1 MSSCDRDHSNERDL
15 HRILNDRTPSDHRP
29 HLPCPLHTKP
39 DFHRE
44 SVSNKYFSVIS
55 AATHSAPPSSPTIT
69 LSVYPGH
76 TLWSGESL
84 ILECKVST
92 ARHRRPG
99 TSAVWHRALLD
110 PAGRRLRARGNSGH
124 NHYGR
129 RKQKATGRLVVR
141 ERTAELISHGE
152 MLLLSDDRF
161 SVEVKRYEDGV
172 VYRLQV

>member
-1 MSSCDRDHSNERDL
+1 MPFFSL
-15 HRILNDRTPSDHRP
+15 I
-29 HLPCPLHTKP
+29 
-39 DFHRE
+39 
-44 SVSNKYFSVIS
+44 SVLSQSV
-55 AATHSAPPSSPTIT
+55 PPPQPPPTIT
-69 LSVYPGH
+69 LSVRPGH

-84 ILECKVST
+84 VLECKVST

-110 PAGRRLRARGNSGH
+110 PAGRRLRARH
-124 NHYGR
+124 NGLGGR
-129 RKQKATGRLVVR
+129 GGQRKEKGAGARQQLVVR

-172 VYRLQV
+172 VYRLQVRASFWSTKNCFFLHF

>member
-1 MSSCDRDHSNERDL
+1 M
-15 HRILNDRTPSDHRP
+15 
-29 HLPCPLHTKP
+29 TKP
-39 DFHRE
+39 KTNSIPFFSLI
-44 SVSNKYFSVIS
+44 SVLSQSVPS
-55 AATHSAPPSSPTIT
+55 PPPPPTIT
-69 LSVYPGH
+69 LSVRPGH

-110 PAGRRLRARGNSGH
+110 PAGRRLRARHNGLGGH
-124 NHYGR
+124 GRGRGGR
-129 RKQKATGRLVVR
+129 RKEKAAGAGTSRQQLVVR

-172 VYRLQV
+172 VYRLQVRESLLLAHT

>member
-1 MSSCDRDHSNERDL
+1 MPIISL
-15 HRILNDRTPSDHRP
+15 I
-29 HLPCPLHTKP
+29 
-39 DFHRE
+39 
-44 SVSNKYFSVIS
+44 SVLSQSVP
-55 AATHSAPPSSPTIT
+55 APPPPTIT
-69 LSVYPGH
+69 LSVRPGH

-110 PAGRRLRARGNSGH
+110 PAGRRLRARH
-124 NHYGR
+124 NGLGSHGRGRGGR
-129 RKQKATGRLVVR
+129 RKEKAAAAGAGTSRQQLVVR

>member
-1 MSSCDRDHSNERDL
+1 MPFFSL
-15 HRILNDRTPSDHRP
+15 I
-29 HLPCPLHTKP
+29 
-39 DFHRE
+39 
-44 SVSNKYFSVIS
+44 SVLSQSVPPP
-55 AATHSAPPSSPTIT
+55 APPTIT
-69 LSVYPGH
+69 LSVRPGH

-110 PAGRRLRARGNSGH
+110 PAGRRLRARHNGLGGH
-124 NHYGR
+124 GR
-129 RKQKATGRLVVR
+129 GRGGRQKEKAGAGKRQQLVVR

-172 VYRLQV
+172 VYRLQVRERAYFWSTLYFTLNILTLELLMHFEV

>member
-1 MSSCDRDHSNERDL
+1 MPFFSL
-15 HRILNDRTPSDHRP
+15 I
-29 HLPCPLHTKP
+29 
-39 DFHRE
+39 
-44 SVSNKYFSVIS
+44 SVLSQSV
-55 AATHSAPPSSPTIT
+55 PPPQPPPTIT
-69 LSVYPGH
+69 LSVRPGH

-84 ILECKVST
+84 VLECKVST

-110 PAGRRLRARGNSGH
+110 PAGRRLRARNNGLGGRGRGGG
-124 NHYGR
+124 GR
-129 RKQKATGRLVVR
+129 RKEMGAVAGAGTRQQLVVR

-172 VYRLQV
+172 VYRLQVRASFWST

>member
-1 MSSCDRDHSNERDL
+1 MPFFSL
-15 HRILNDRTPSDHRP
+15 I
-29 HLPCPLHTKP
+29 
-39 DFHRE
+39 
-44 SVSNKYFSVIS
+44 SVLSQSVQS
-55 AATHSAPPSSPTIT
+55 PPAPPTIT
-69 LSVYPGH
+69 LSVRPGH

-110 PAGRRLRARGNSGH
+110 PAGRRLRARHNGLGGH
-124 NHYGR
+124 GR
-129 RKQKATGRLVVR
+129 GRGGRQKEKAGAGKRQQLVVR

-172 VYRLQV
+172 VYRLQVRERAYFWSTLYFTLNILTLELLMHFEV

>member
-1 MSSCDRDHSNERDL
+1 MPISSLIAVLSQSV
-15 HRILNDRTPSDHRP
+15 PS
-29 HLPCPLHTKP
+29 
-39 DFHRE
+39 
-44 SVSNKYFSVIS
+44 
-55 AATHSAPPSSPTIT
+55 PPPPTIT
-69 LSVYPGH
+69 LSVRPGH

-110 PAGRRLRARGNSGH
+110 PAGRRLRARHNGIGGH
-124 NHYGR
+124 GRGRRGR
-129 RKQKATGRLVVR
+129 RKEKAAAAGAGTSRQQLVVR

>member
-1 MSSCDRDHSNERDL
+1 MH
-15 HRILNDRTPSDHRP
+15 
-29 HLPCPLHTKP
+29 
-39 DFHRE
+39 
-44 SVSNKYFSVIS
+44 VSLIS
-55 AATHSAPPSSPTIT
+55 AATQSVPAPSPPSAPTIT

-84 ILECKVST
+84 ILECKVGN

-124 NHYGR
+124 NHHGMGGR

>member
-1 MSSCDRDHSNERDL
+1 MPFFSL
-15 HRILNDRTPSDHRP
+15 I
-29 HLPCPLHTKP
+29 
-39 DFHRE
+39 
-44 SVSNKYFSVIS
+44 SVLSQSV
-55 AATHSAPPSSPTIT
+55 PPPPPTIT
-69 LSVYPGH
+69 LSVRPGH

-110 PAGRRLRARGNSGH
+110 PAGRRLRARNNGLGGH
-124 NHYGR
+124 GRGRGGR
-129 RKQKATGRLVVR
+129 RREKAAAAGGTRQQLVVR

>member
-1 MSSCDRDHSNERDL
+1 MNG
-15 HRILNDRTPSDHRP
+15 ILATFLVYLYTMCTCS
-29 HLPCPLHTKP
+29 T
-39 DFHRE
+39 FSAVTQ
-44 SVSNKYFSVIS
+44 SVPP
-55 AATHSAPPSSPTIT
+55 PPSSAAPAIT

-110 PAGRRLRARGNSGH
+110 PAGRRLRARNNHNSH
-124 NHYGR
+124 NR
-129 RKQKATGRLVVR
+129 RRPKTTSSRLGLVVR
-141 ERTAELISHGE
+141 ERTAELISHGQ

-172 VYRLQV
+172 VYRLQVILKLRHRFPKHNTNLLVSLRM

>member
-1 MSSCDRDHSNERDL
+1 MCTCSTFSAV
-15 HRILNDRTPSDHRP
+15 TQ
-29 HLPCPLHTKP
+29 
-39 DFHRE
+39 
-44 SVSNKYFSVIS
+44 SVPP
-55 AATHSAPPSSPTIT
+55 PPSSAAPAIT

-110 PAGRRLRARGNSGH
+110 PAGRRLRARNYGH
-124 NHYGR
+124 GGSNHNNGHGGGGR
-129 RKQKATGRLVVR
+129 RKQKTTAGRLVVR

>member
-1 MSSCDRDHSNERDL
+1 MSQ
-15 HRILNDRTPSDHRP
+15 
-29 HLPCPLHTKP
+29 
-39 DFHRE
+39 
-44 SVSNKYFSVIS
+44 SVPPP
-55 AATHSAPPSSPTIT
+55 APPTIT
-69 LSVYPGH
+69 LSVRPGH

-110 PAGRRLRARGNSGH
+110 PAGRRLRARH
-124 NHYGR
+124 NGLGSHGRGRGGR
-129 RKQKATGRLVVR
+129 RKEKAAVAGSTRQQLVVR

-172 VYRLQV
+172 VYRLQVRAYFWST

>member
-1 MSSCDRDHSNERDL
+1 MAYSNLSSDKTN
-15 HRILNDRTPSDHRP
+15 
-29 HLPCPLHTKP
+29 
-39 DFHRE
+39 
-44 SVSNKYFSVIS
+44 SVPFFSLIS
-55 AATHSAPPSSPTIT
+55 VLSQSVPPPQPPPTIT
-69 LSVYPGH
+69 LSVRPGH

-84 ILECKVST
+84 VLECKVST

-110 PAGRRLRARGNSGH
+110 PAGRRLRARNNGLLGGRGRGRG
-124 NHYGR
+124 GR
-129 RKQKATGRLVVR
+129 RKEKAAAGARQQLVVR

-172 VYRLQV
+172 VYRLQEGS